1 MSNPAQDIAFP
12 QMPNMDQTFSLNML
26 GLINQWAEKQ
36 AVMGSC
42 NLDES
47 QLVKHLHSAQPVV
60 CKRSCSRGMP
70 SRTDPATVLSRT
82 GSGI

>member
-47 QLVKHLHSAQPVV
+47 QQEKHLHSGTTSGMQTVQQGDARPE
-60 CKRSCSRGMP
+60 RILRRFFRG
-70 SRTDPATVLSRT
+70 T
-82 GSGI
+82 GSGV